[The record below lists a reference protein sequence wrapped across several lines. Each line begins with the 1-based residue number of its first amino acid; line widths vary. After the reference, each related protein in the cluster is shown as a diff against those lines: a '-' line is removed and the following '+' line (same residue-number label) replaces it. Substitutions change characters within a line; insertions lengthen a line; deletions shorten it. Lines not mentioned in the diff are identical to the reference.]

1 MRTAVLQQCRRPE
14 ILSSLPPHIQQIAQ
28 KIDQWKFRIYV
39 ARFAKGQGVDPR
51 LRNSPRILAMKKH
64 YESTKEKDQ
73 SWSEYWDSLI
83 KKRQWVCKIFVEC
96 TALLLQH
103 DIHIISTSST
113 PDQPWLVISGNIED
127 PNVPCEGLP
136 LLIGSKTDIHYQSL
150 LPAPLQPV
158 RTPSSQPESRQAGRG
173 SSPSPSPPQKR
184 SRQSLVQSQS
194 EQAVSQ
200 AESSQCLSPSQAE
213 EEIFKRP
220 ESLPPNFTFEFE
232 QFSIEFPCKS
242 ADFLMECP
250 LCKTRTKYIV
260 NHIVKKVECQKNI
273 NPLHFE
279 YQFKK
284 YKANQLAE
292 KRKLSNQARQAAFKA
307 RQRVHQSFNHLK

>member
-1 MRTAVLQQCRRPE
+1 MTQSACPCGDTGFSLGRAAIWHLAPLPFSLCYALGVANPLFHYRRVV
-14 ILSSLPPHIQQIAQ
+14 
-28 KIDQWKFRIYV
+28 K
-39 ARFAKGQGVDPR
+39 
-51 LRNSPRILAMKKH
+51 
-64 YESTKEKDQ
+64 
-73 SWSEYWDSLI
+73 YWDSLI
-83 KKRQWVCKIFVEC
+83 KKRQWVCEIFVEC

-307 RQRVHQSFNHLK
+307 RQRVHQSFNHLKGKTQNRKQNLWQPRGKPTKKCLKRKR